1 MSRLTLPLALLV
13 AACGNSGHAT
23 PPSPDPA
30 PTAQNV
36 PAGPAGPSVT
46 RDQFELVATTD
57 GPLTSGQLGQV
68 KITLRG
74 RNGWHVNQDYPVS
87 VELTAPATVALAKA
101 RLERADATAFDEA
114 HFEFSAPVT
123 PSAAGPAQV
132 RATVSFAVCTDAN
145 CAPYTE
151 NLALDAT
158 VM

>member
-1 MSRLTLPLALLV
+1 MSRLTLPLALLL

-23 PPSPDPA
+23 PPTPDPVPSTDNT
-30 PTAQNV
+30 PT
-36 PAGPAGPSVT
+36 GPAGPSVT
-46 RDQFELVATTD
+46 RDQFELVAATD
-57 GPLTSGQLGQV
+57 GPLTAGQLGQV

-74 RNGWHVNQDYPVS
+74 RNGWHVNQDFPVS
-87 VELTAPATVALAKA
+87 VDLTAPATVALAKA
-101 RLERADATAFDEA
+101 RLERADATAFDET

-123 PSAAGPAQV
+123 PSAAGTAAL

-151 NLALDAT
+151 NLALDAP